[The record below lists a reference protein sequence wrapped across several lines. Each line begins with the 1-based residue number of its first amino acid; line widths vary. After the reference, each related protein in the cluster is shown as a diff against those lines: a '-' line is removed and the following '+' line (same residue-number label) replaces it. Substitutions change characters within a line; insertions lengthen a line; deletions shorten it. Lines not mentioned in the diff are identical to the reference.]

1 MVNER
6 LMEERIN
13 RKATLLFHRS
23 FITMRVRGL
32 LMEWDDEAAP
42 KGLDLPRLFA
52 AVVAHK
58 RWILLPTLAA
68 FLCALAVV
76 VLVKPRYTATAK
88 VMLENG
94 DSYFT
99 RPDKAAPSASDGVI
113 DEMTVASEAEA
124 AQSPDVERQAMA
136 KLKPEDLAEFSGG
149 GLFSMFSR
157 HAADLGDRR
166 LEAFGKR
173 VEIYPQAKTRVLLFE
188 FSSHDRA
195 RAARGADALAE
206 AFLESQR
213 LAKDAEAKSASKWL
227 SEQIDA
233 LRVKVATSESR
244 IEALR
249 AQSGLLTGA
258 SGLAVPSQ
266 QLSEIAAQIAT
277 ARASAAAAS
286 TKASAL
292 RDLVRSGRL
301 DDVATVANDESLRRY
316 AESRVA
322 LKAQIAELSR
332 TLLPEHPRMKE
343 LNGQLAGLD
352 QEIRA
357 AAMKRVHGFEEDARI
372 ASNQVKSLQQ
382 AVASQARTVTS
393 SDADQVKLRELEIDA
408 KTAREQLESYLTK
421 YREAIARD
429 AANAVPANG
438 RIIAYA
444 LTPSSPTFPKVGP
457 TLLLS
462 TLAGFFVSLGLVVAK
477 ILLSDGTA
485 PVARAAPAPAAR
497 PERDPALPFGIDP
510 LPVQP
515 REESARELQNWSRAV
530 ENFVDRLADTG
541 DGESLPLIVAG
552 EGGAGALPAALVAAR
567 RLAKR
572 GPAALVDLGP
582 SPSWLA
588 DMFDRERDNGPVRTG
603 LSDVARDA
611 AALAGAAHRD
621 LSTSLDIV
629 PSGQGALTPED
640 LPAILAALAQAYAF
654 VVVHAADWRDPLA
667 TTAAEDM
674 AAMLL
679 VAPSPEVGAIEARAR
694 AAFKD
699 EGLAIKA
706 IGAGARPAPQP
717 QAA

>member
-1 MVNER
+1 
-6 LMEERIN
+6 
-13 RKATLLFHRS
+13 
-23 FITMRVRGL
+23 
-32 LMEWDDEAAP
+32 MEWDDEAAQ

-94 DSYFT
+94 DNYFT
-99 RPDKAAPSASDGVI
+99 RPDKAAPTASDGVI
-113 DEMTVASEAEA
+113 DDMTVASEAEA
-124 AQSPDVERQAMA
+124 AASPDVERQAMA
-136 KLKPEDLAEFSGG
+136 KLNPEDLEEFSGG
-149 GLFSMFSR
+149 GLLSMFSR
-157 HAADLGDRR
+157 HGADLGDRR
-166 LEAFGKR
+166 LEAFSKR

-188 FSSHDRA
+188 FSSRDRQ
-195 RAARGADALAE
+195 RAARGADALAQ

-213 LAKDAEAKSASKWL
+213 QAKDAEAKSASKWL

-233 LRVKVATSESR
+233 LRVKVATAESR

-249 AQSGLLTGA
+249 AKSGLLTGA

-266 QLSEIAAQIAT
+266 QLSEIAAQIAS
-277 ARASAAAAS
+277 ARAAAAAAS
-286 TKASAL
+286 TKATAL
-292 RDLVRSGRL
+292 RNLVRSGRL
-301 DDVATVANDESLRRY
+301 DDVASVANDESLRRY

-343 LNGQLAGLD
+343 LNGQLAGLE

-357 AAMKRVHGFEEDARI
+357 AAMKRVHGFEEEARI
-372 ASNQVKSLQQ
+372 AGSQVSSLQQ

-438 RIIAYA
+438 RIIAHA
-444 LTPSSPTFPKVGP
+444 LTPSSPTFPKTGP
-457 TLLLS
+457 TLLLA

-477 ILLSDGTA
+477 ILLSDGSAAVAKAA
-485 PVARAAPAPAAR
+485 PAPAPAAR
-497 PERDPALPFGIDP
+497 PERDPSLPFGIDP
-510 LPVQP
+510 LPAEP
-515 REESARELQNWSRAV
+515 RKESGRERQGWTGAV
-530 ENFVDRLADTG
+530 ESFVDRLAETG
-541 DGESLPLIVAG
+541 EGDSLPLIVAG

-567 RLAKR
+567 RLARR
-572 GPAALVDLGP
+572 GPTALVDLGA

-588 DMFDRERDNGPVRTG
+588 DMFDRERDNGPVRAG
-603 LSDVARDA
+603 LSDVARDPGG
-611 AALAGAAHRD
+611 LAGATHRD
-621 LSTSLDIV
+621 LSSALDII
-629 PSGQGALTPED
+629 PSGEGALAPED
-640 LPAILAALAQAYAF
+640 LPAILAALAQAYVF

-667 TTAAEDM
+667 TMAAEDM

-679 VAPSPEVGAIEARAR
+679 VAPSPEVGAVEARAR

-706 IGAGARPAPQP
+706 IGAGPRPAPQP

>member
-1 MVNER
+1 MQ
-6 LMEERIN
+6 
-13 RKATLLFHRS
+13 
-23 FITMRVRGL
+23 
-32 LMEWDDEAAP
+32 WDDEAAP

-68 FLCALAVV
+68 FVCALAVIAV
-76 VLVKPRYTATAK
+76 VKPRYTATAK

-99 RPDKAAPSASDGVI
+99 RPDKATLSVADSVI

-149 GLFSMFSR
+149 GLLSMFSGR
-157 HAADLGDRR
+157 HADLAERR
-166 LEAFGKR
+166 LVAFGKQ

-188 FSSHDRA
+188 FSSTDRQ
-195 RAARGADALAE
+195 RAARGANALAQ

-233 LRVKVATSESR
+233 LRVKVATAESR

-258 SGLAVPSQ
+258 NGLAVPSQ
-266 QLSEIAAQIAT
+266 QLSEIAAQIAS
-277 ARASAAAAS
+277 ARAAATAAAA
-286 TKASAL
+286 KAEAL
-292 RDLVRSGRL
+292 RNLVRSGRL
-301 DDVATVANDESLRRY
+301 DDVASVVNDESLRRY

-322 LKAQIAELSR
+322 LKAQIAELGC
-332 TLLPEHPRMKE
+332 TLLPGHPRMKE
-343 LNGQLAGLD
+343 LDGQLAGLE

-372 ASNQVKSLQQ
+372 ASTQVKSLQQ
-382 AVASQARTVTS
+382 AVASQAKTVSS

-408 KTAREQLESYLTK
+408 KTGREQLESYLTK

-429 AANAVPANG
+429 AENAVPANG

-444 LTPSSPTFPKVGP
+444 LTPMSPTFPKTGP
-457 TLLLS
+457 TLLLAP
-462 TLAGFFVSLGLVVAK
+462 LAGFFVSLGLVVAK
-477 ILLSDGTA
+477 ILLSDGGA
-485 PVARAAPAPAAR
+485 AAPARTAPAPR
-497 PERDPALPFGIDP
+497 PERDPSLPFGIDA
-510 LPVQP
+510 LPVA
-515 REESARELQNWSRAV
+515 AREPQDWAAAV
-530 ENFVDRLADTG
+530 ESFVDRLADTG
-541 DGESLPLIVAG
+541 EGESLPLMVAG
-552 EGGAGALPAALVAAR
+552 EGAAGALPAALAAAR
-567 RLAKR
+567 RLARR
-572 GPAALVDLGP
+572 GSTALVDLSP

-588 DMFDRERDNGPVRTG
+588 DMFDRERDNGPIGAG
-603 LSDVARDA
+603 LSDLAHDPD
-611 AALAGAAHRD
+611 ALAGAAHRD
-621 LSTSLDIV
+621 LSTPLDIV
-629 PSGQGALTPED
+629 PSGGGALEPQD
-640 LPAILAALAQAYAF
+640 LPAILAALARAYVF
-654 VVVHAADWRDPLA
+654 VVVHAADWRDRLA
-667 TTAAEDM
+667 MTAAEDM

-679 VAPSPEVGAIEARAR
+679 VAPSPEVGAVEARAR

-706 IGAGARPAPQP
+706 IGAGPHPEPQS

>member
-1 MVNER
+1 
-6 LMEERIN
+6 
-13 RKATLLFHRS
+13 
-23 FITMRVRGL
+23 
-32 LMEWDDEAAP
+32 MEWDDEAAP

-52 AVVAHK
+52 AAVARK

-68 FLCALAVV
+68 FLCALAFVA
-76 VLVKPRYTATAK
+76 LVKPRYTATAK

-99 RPDKAAPSASDGVI
+99 RPDKATPAASDGVI
-113 DEMTVASEAEA
+113 DDMTVASEAEA

-136 KLKPEDLAEFSGG
+136 KLKPEDLVEFSGG
-149 GLFSMFSR
+149 GLMSIFSR
-157 HAADLGDRR
+157 HGADLADRR

-188 FSSHDRA
+188 FSSRDRE
-195 RAARGADALAE
+195 RAARGANALAQ

-233 LRVKVATSESR
+233 LRVKVATAESR

-249 AQSGLLTGA
+249 ARSGLLTGA
-258 SGLAVPSQ
+258 NGLAVPSQ
-266 QLSEIAAQIAT
+266 QLAEIAAQIAT
-277 ARASAAAAS
+277 ARAAEAAAS
-286 TKASAL
+286 AKAASL

-301 DDVATVANDESLRRY
+301 DDVASVANDESLRRY

-322 LKAQIAELSR
+322 LKAQMAELGR

-343 LNGQLAGLD
+343 LTGQLAGLD

-372 ASNQVKSLQQ
+372 ADNQVKSLQQ
-382 AVASQARTVTS
+382 AVARQARTVTS

-408 KTAREQLESYLTK
+408 KTARDQLESYLTK
-421 YREAIARD
+421 YREAIARG
-429 AANAVPANG
+429 AENAVPANG

-444 LTPSSPTFPKVGP
+444 LTPSSPTFPKIGP
-457 TLLLS
+457 TLLLA
-462 TLAGFFVSLGLVVAK
+462 TLAGFFVSLGLVIAK
-477 ILLSDGTA
+477 ILLSDGSETA
-485 PVARAAPAPAAR
+485 KAIPAPAAR
-497 PERDPALPFGIDP
+497 PERDPSLPFGINP
-510 LPVQP
+510 RPASA
-515 REESARELQNWSRAV
+515 REESARERQDWTAAV
-530 ENFVDRLADTG
+530 ESFVDRFADTG
-541 DGESLPLIVAG
+541 EGESLPLIVAG

-567 RLAKR
+567 RLVRR
-572 GPAALVDLGP
+572 GPTALVDLGP

-588 DMFDRERDNGPVRTG
+588 DMFDRERDNGPVRAG
-603 LSDVARDA
+603 LSDLARDPG
-611 AALAGAAHRD
+611 ALVGAAHRD
-621 LSTSLDIV
+621 LSTSLDII
-629 PSGQGALTPED
+629 PSGQGELTPED
-640 LPAILAALAQAYAF
+640 LPAILAALAQAYVF

-679 VAPSPEVGAIEARAR
+679 VAPSLEVGAVEARAR

-706 IGAGARPAPQP
+706 IGSGPRPAPQP
-717 QAA
+717 RAA